1 MADWSAEQYLK
12 FEDERTRPSRDLLAQ
27 IPLADPQKIVDI
39 GCGPGNSTELL
50 VSRWPSATIIGIDTS
65 ADMLRQARER
75 LPQQTFIEANVAH
88 WVPPDGTDLLFAN
101 AIFQWVPGHLK
112 QLQRLLGGLPSGGM
126 LAVQIPDSL
135 EEPAHLLIREVARQ
149 GPWSNQLAEK
159 ARVRDE
165 LPSTGGYYDALGP
178 LCTRIEIWH
187 TIYNHVLDDATGRR
201 RMGQGHRLAA
211 VPGTAGDVR
220 AQAISRRIHRA
231 RRGRLSAAGRRQGAV
246 PLSPDFHRGGEMRVF
261 AVLVAA
267 IVGSISPAHAADAA
281 FAKFIASLWPEAE
294 AAGVPRATFDAETK
308 GLEPD
313 YKLPDLILPGRPATG
328 APSQAEF
335 VQVPADYI
343 KEASIA
349 RLAEHGQKLMQQ
361 YRPALETI
369 ETRFK
374 VPATIVLAIW
384 GRETDYGRYT
394 LPYDL
399 VRVLATQA
407 YVGRRKDQ
415 YRDEFV
421 LALKMLGDRVVTRK
435 DMRSSWAGATG
446 LTQFLPS
453 EYYKHGVDL
462 DGDGKVD
469 IWHSVP
475 DALASAAQQL
485 VNKGWQS
492 GLRWAYEVEAPA
504 SADCAVGVPEVT
516 KPIGDWMRAGFVP
529 VRGQRLNATEQAQTA
544 SLLQPEGVYGPA
556 FLTTK
561 NYFVIKEYNFSDLY
575 VLFVGHLSDRMK
587 SPLPF
592 ATPWSASTQLRTAD
606 VEAMQQGLTR
616 IGLYKDKIDGK
627 AGMLTRA
634 ALGAYQKSAG
644 LKVDCWPSKEVLR
657 SINSTR

>member
-1 MADWSAEQYLK
+1 VRVALVV
-12 FEDERTRPSRDLLAQ
+12 F
-27 IPLADPQKIVDI
+27 IV
-39 GCGPGNSTELL
+39 
-50 VSRWPSATIIGIDTS
+50 
-65 ADMLRQARER
+65 
-75 LPQQTFIEANVAH
+75 
-88 WVPPDGTDLLFAN
+88 
-101 AIFQWVPGHLK
+101 
-112 QLQRLLGGLPSGGM
+112 
-126 LAVQIPDSL
+126 
-135 EEPAHLLIREVARQ
+135 
-149 GPWSNQLAEK
+149 
-159 ARVRDE
+159 
-165 LPSTGGYYDALGP
+165 
-178 LCTRIEIWH
+178 
-187 TIYNHVLDDATGRR
+187 
-201 RMGQGHRLAA
+201 
-211 VPGTAGDVR
+211 
-220 AQAISRRIHRA
+220 
-231 RRGRLSAAGRRQGAV
+231 
-246 PLSPDFHRGGEMRVF
+246 
-261 AVLVAA
+261 AVLAGTSP
-267 IVGSISPAHAADAA
+267 VGAADAA
-281 FAKFIASLWPEAE
+281 FSQFVASLWPEAQ
-294 AAGVPRATFDAETK
+294 AAGVSRATFDTETRR
-308 GLEPD
+308 LEPD
-313 YKLPDLILPGRPATG
+313 NKLPDLILPGRPATG

-349 RLAEHGQKLMQQ
+349 RLAAQGQKLTEQ

-415 YRDEFV
+415 YRNEFV
-421 LALKMLGDRVVTRK
+421 LALKMLGDGVVTRK

-453 EYYKHGVDL
+453 DFYKHGVDL

-492 GLRWAYEVEAPA
+492 GLRWAYEVKAPA
-504 SADCAVGVPEVT
+504 SADCTMGVPEVT
-516 KPIGDWMRAGFVP
+516 KPIGDWLRAGFVP
-529 VRGQRLNATEQAQTA
+529 VRGQKLDATEQAQPA
-544 SLLQPEGVYGPA
+544 SLLQPEGLYGPA
-556 FLTTK
+556 FLTTR

-592 ATPWSASTQLRTAD
+592 ATPWSASTQMRTAD

-644 LKVDCWPSKEVLR
+644 LKVDCWPSEAVLR
-657 SINSTR
+657 SINSSR